1 MSEAN
6 RAALAEVRAHAERER
21 PRDLARIARVLAAAR
36 VDADPEAVLAAAARD
51 ASLTINFHPDYVE
64 AQVHGVVRLAADV
77 AALVIDPAF
86 AGTPTGDRLL
96 AAAERHGFEAGW
108 HAGLALAL
116 ADVPREV
123 PDTRGDAPMRWQALC
138 AGGRAFRL
146 AERVVVEH
154 GAAPRLDAATIGR
167 AAVSVVRGPN
177 RRREWGAPPLVL
189 QHLKD
194 LWLLLVAHG
203 GPFSWPARHRE

>member
-1 MSEAN
+1 MRAGAATTVAATVATSERTRGGSGMSEAN

-21 PRDLARIARVLAAAR
+21 PRDLARIARVPAAAR
-36 VDADPEAVLAAAARD
+36 VDADPEAV
-51 ASLTINFHPDYVE
+51 
-64 AQVHGVVRLAADV
+64 
-77 AALVIDPAF
+77 
-86 AGTPTGDRLL
+86 L

-116 ADVPREV
+116 ADEPREV

-138 AGGRAFRL
+138 AGVRAFRL

-167 AAVSVVRGPN
+167 AAVSVVRGPD